1 MAIPYEDVQVIAE
14 LDVVQL
20 VHAISMHNTLSV
32 CPLWSREYDALI
44 AARRGNGINVV
55 YINGRA

>member
-1 MAIPYEDVQVIAE
+1 VIAE